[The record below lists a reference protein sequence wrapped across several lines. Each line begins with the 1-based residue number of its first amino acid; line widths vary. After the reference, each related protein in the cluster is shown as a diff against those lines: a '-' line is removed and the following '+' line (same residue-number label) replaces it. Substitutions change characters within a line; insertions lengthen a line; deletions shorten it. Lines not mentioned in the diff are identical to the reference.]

1 MKNDL
6 VVLMQMAIQL
16 LDKGEA
22 NTANGVLKRGLTRY
36 FSK

>member
-22 NTANGVLKRGLTRY
+22 KKANGVLKRGLTRY

>member
-22 NTANGVLKRGLTRY
+22 AKANGVLKRGLTRY